1 MRFPPCSNPNGEL
14 WTARVNSRPS
24 FSMGHVLLKG
34 PFPPT
39 FYFPSPHLPSA
50 AHSTQAHLT
59 LTSDF
64 IPKYSGLLATL
75 DGAEM
80 EILMC
85 FSHPCFCLFTSKSPS
100 ISYASI
106 CLDGERVGYAGAWSH
121 TTHSPRKSTPCPDSS
136 SRGESMKGPLH
147 SEPAPQDI

>member
-1 MRFPPCSNPNGEL
+1 MKDEVGTLVIYVSLSTQGLRLGSGLREMARPMTPRQERQLPSGEL

-50 AHSTQAHLT
+50 AHSTQAHST
-59 LTSDF
+59 LTGDF

-75 DGAEM
+75 DGPEM

-85 FSHPCFCLFTSKSPS
+85 LSHPCFCLFIHPSPHQS
-100 ISYASI
+100 PM
-106 CLDGERVGYAGAWSH
+106 LVFAW
-121 TTHSPRKSTPCPDSS
+121 
-136 SRGESMKGPLH
+136 MVKG
-147 SEPAPQDI
+147 